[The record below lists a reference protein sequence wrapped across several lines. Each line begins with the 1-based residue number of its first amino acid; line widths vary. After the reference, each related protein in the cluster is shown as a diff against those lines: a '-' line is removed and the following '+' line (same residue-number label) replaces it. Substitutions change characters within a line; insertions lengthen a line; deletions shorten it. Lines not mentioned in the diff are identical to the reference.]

1 VINLQNQN
9 GGWKYER
16 NRTSKVKVLL
26 FFGIQYGKQDESST
40 LIVCTSPAMHLH
52 QIYQV
57 SPFKQFSEASKAIL
71 EYSQKGEIISVI
83 EV

>member
-1 VINLQNQN
+1 
-9 GGWKYER
+9 
-16 NRTSKVKVLL
+16 
-26 FFGIQYGKQDESST
+26 
-40 LIVCTSPAMHLH
+40 MHLH